1 MTEAQL
7 PSANPPFSL
16 KKSLAL
22 MESYTWFAPAWA
34 FLVGAVA
41 SHAVYFNVAEDAGRS
56 LLSIGRLAIGI
67 GMAGPLLTGFSQVIN
82 DWYDRDID
90 AINQPERLIP
100 SGKVSR
106 RQVMWTIIVLAV
118 LSMAVALFLGLPV
131 AGLAAFG
138 IVVAVLY
145 SIPQVKL
152 KRNGWVGNAA
162 VGLAY
167 EGLPWMAGHLAFA
180 PLTTESLLLALIF
193 SFGSHGIMT
202 INDFKSVAGDR
213 AMGIRSIPALYG
225 ERNAAKIAAGFINA
239 AQIMAVVMLLAWGK
253 PIAAGAVLL
262 FMIGQWRSQYQLVNT
277 PTQPMAVR
285 YNIVAIPLY
294 VWGMLAAAI
303 GLG

>member
-1 MTEAQL
+1 MIQAQQ
-7 PSANPPFSL
+7 PPAKPPFRL
-16 KKSLAL
+16 KNSFAL

-34 FLVGAVA
+34 FMVGAIA
-41 SHAVYFNVAEDAGRS
+41 SHAIYFNLGEDAGRS
-56 LLSIGRLAIGI
+56 ILSIGRLAIGI

-100 SGKVSR
+100 SGQVSR
-106 RQVMWTIIVLAV
+106 EQVMWTIAVLGVLA
-118 LSMAVALFLGLPV
+118 MAVALFLGAPV
-131 AGLAAFG
+131 AVLAAVGLAL
-138 IVVAVLY
+138 AVLY

-167 EGLPWMAGHLAFA
+167 EGLPWIAGHLAFA
-180 PLTTESLLLALIF
+180 PLTPESLMLALVF
-193 SFGSHGIMT
+193 SLGSHGIMT

-213 AMGIRSIPALYG
+213 KMGIRSIPAIYG
-225 ERNAAKIAAGFINA
+225 EGNAARIAVAVINA
-239 AQIMAVVMLLAWGK
+239 AQVVAIGLLLAWGK
-253 PIAAGAVLL
+253 PVAAAVVLL
-262 FMIGQWRSQYQLVNT
+262 FMIGQWRSQYQLVKT